1 MQLIRTRPLLLSPSC
16 ACRLWGRNTYQMR
29 RFDMAIALEHQ
40 SLRLVS
46 ATLGL
51 ELQDARH
58 GLAEGDALTL
68 QQVFDSLCQA
78 HWAVLCLHHGATH
91 SMSSALA

>member
-1 MQLIRTRPLLLSPSC
+1 MQLIRTQPLLLTPSC
-16 ACRLWGRNTYQMR
+16 ACCLWGCNTCQMR

-40 SLRLVS
+40 SQRLVI

-51 ELQDARH
+51 DLQDARH

-68 QQVFDSLCQA
+68 QQVFDSLCQP
-78 HWAVLCLHHGATH
+78 HWAVLCLYHMAIH